1 MPFVEE
7 AAFASAFTSDL
18 PEVLEVAGTDVLVG
32 LMYVVII
39 LTVRG
44 MSFAGG
50 GTAVAVVEADDLLR
64 PVPEL
69 DADKDSEEVAVPV
82 PVPVPVRVPVPV
94 PVVAV
99 PVAGVCP
106 KVCVALHAMRW
117 LASIVLVT
125 EYTDN

>member
-7 AAFASAFTSDL
+7 AAFASDL
-18 PEVLEVAGTDVLVG
+18 PEVLEVAGTDVLEG
-32 LMYVVII
+32 LMYVVIT

-44 MSFAGG
+44 MSFVGG
-50 GTAVAVVEADDLLR
+50 GTAAPAAVVEADDLLR

-94 PVVAV
+94 VAV

-106 KVCVALHAMRW
+106 KVCVAPHAMSW
-117 LASIVLVT
+117 LVSMDLVT
-125 EYTDN
+125 ENTDN

>member
-7 AAFASAFTSDL
+7 AAFASDL
-18 PEVLEVAGTDVLVG
+18 PEVLEVAGTDVLEG
-32 LMYVVII
+32 LMYVVIT

-44 MSFAGG
+44 MSFVGG
-50 GTAVAVVEADDLLR
+50 GTAAAAAAVVEADDLLR

-94 PVVAV
+94 VAV
-99 PVAGVCP
+99 PVAGV
-106 KVCVALHAMRW
+106 
-117 LASIVLVT
+117 
-125 EYTDN
+125 